1 MHSLFKSMKLKN
13 FLLIS
18 LFILGLCS
26 LCLYLAYSHLSEV
39 RAKELSYS
47 DHIAA
52 KYISSQ
58 IDSLSISTG
67 GGCRASY
74 FSTPVVEGKW
84 IIYVPKNC
92 DVDIPF
98 RLNQLQDRL
107 IKSMSHL
114 GSTPDIVVS
123 WKAIQQPDTTNEHYD
138 YYEVNILYRG
148 VSYK

>member
-1 MHSLFKSMKLKN
+1 MHSRFKSMKLKN
-13 FLLIS
+13 ILLVS
-18 LFILGLCS
+18 LFILSLCS

-39 RAKELSYS
+39 RVKELSYS

-58 IDSLSISTG
+58 IDSLSISNG
-67 GGCRASY
+67 SRASY
-74 FSTPVVEGKW
+74 FSTPVVEGRW
-84 IIYVPKNC
+84 IIYIPKNC
-92 DVDIPF
+92 DVDIPLQ
-98 RLNQLQDRL
+98 LNQLQDRL

-114 GSTPDIVVS
+114 GRTPDIVVS
-123 WKAIQQPDTTNEHYD
+123 WKSIQQPDTTNEHYD